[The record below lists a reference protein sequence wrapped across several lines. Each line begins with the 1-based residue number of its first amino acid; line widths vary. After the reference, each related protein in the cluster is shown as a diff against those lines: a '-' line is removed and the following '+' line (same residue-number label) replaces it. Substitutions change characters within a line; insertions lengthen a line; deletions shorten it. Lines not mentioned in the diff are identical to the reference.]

1 MKSETLWLLST
12 AVLYALL
19 TQAGMAFL
27 SMQPVNLALL
37 WLPSGIGVLMWQRGG
52 WRAFPWLFVASYAA
66 NYYAGVVAAEPARS
80 LLYSLLHIGVL
91 ALAYSLMPWVAV
103 IMLKR
108 HLPDGLVGVK
118 GLFPFVIYVC
128 LLPSALCAL
137 VITLNLALGSTIEW
151 NEIMLAARMLVLGDS
166 LGILLV
172 YPLYHVLKTTPYPKS
187 FDLMWALVPAVLI
200 LGVIYLSFSS
210 MPGLIHLITP
220 FLLYLALSDKRVET
234 LALLLLTVVAIL
246 YKSTA
251 GLGPFAVMNPDDGLF
266 LLMTYVFVLTLISL
280 SMMLHKQELQTSLT
294 SSDLWRRRAGIDELT
309 GLSNRY
315 IFIPI
320 LEAEFDRTR
329 RRHRTFSLAMI
340 DIDHFKAVNDSR
352 GHMFGDKV
360 LKSLADFMQSE
371 VRTIDVLC
379 RFGGEEF
386 CILLPET
393 SLTYAAYAMERLRER
408 LAKEGLTVDNERVML
423 TVSLGLVSFSG
434 GDETPEALLKRADLL
449 MYAAKHGG
457 RNILMIEA
465 QDQ

>member
-1 MKSETLWLLST
+1 M
-12 AVLYALL
+12 
-19 TQAGMAFL
+19 
-27 SMQPVNLALL
+27 
-37 WLPSGIGVLMWQRGG
+37 
-52 WRAFPWLFVASYAA
+52 
-66 NYYAGVVAAEPARS
+66 
-80 LLYSLLHIGVL
+80 
-91 ALAYSLMPWVAV
+91 
-103 IMLKR
+103 
-108 HLPDGLVGVK
+108 
-118 GLFPFVIYVC
+118 
-128 LLPSALCAL
+128 
-137 VITLNLALGSTIEW
+137 
-151 NEIMLAARMLVLGDS
+151 
-166 LGILLV
+166 
-172 YPLYHVLKTTPYPKS
+172 
-187 FDLMWALVPAVLI
+187 
-200 LGVIYLSFSS
+200 
-210 MPGLIHLITP
+210 
-220 FLLYLALSDKRVET
+220 
-234 LALLLLTVVAIL
+234 
-246 YKSTA
+246 
-251 GLGPFAVMNPDDGLF
+251 
-266 LLMTYVFVLTLISL
+266 
-280 SMMLHKQELQTSLT
+280 
-294 SSDLWRRRAGIDELT
+294 WRRRAGIDELT